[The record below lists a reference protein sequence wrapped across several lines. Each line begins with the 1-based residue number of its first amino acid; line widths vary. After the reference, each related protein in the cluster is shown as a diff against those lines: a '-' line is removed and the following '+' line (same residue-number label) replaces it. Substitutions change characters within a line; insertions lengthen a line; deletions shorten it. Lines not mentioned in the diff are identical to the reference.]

1 MLENNNLKK
10 HIDQLEL
17 EKSELKEIL
26 SKKDNPGK
34 SVLKDENEINQLNEV
49 RTKLIIRLI

>member
-1 MLENNNLKK
+1 MLENSNLKK
-10 HIDQLEL
+10 YVDQLEL

-34 SVLKDENEINQLNEV
+34 NNLKDETEINQLNEV
-49 RTKLIIRLI
+49 